1 MGLIWQS
8 KSSEFLQVRLAELVR
23 IKNQIKLYEY
33 NVRKIIENIVYNLR
47 GLTNIFL
54 LLGIEPSSLPTP
66 FWLLLPNLP
75 QNVKCFGYYIWISH
89 L

>member
-54 LLGIEPSSLPTP
+54 LLGIEPSSLSTP
-66 FWLLLPNLP
+66 F
-75 QNVKCFGYYIWISH
+75 
-89 L
+89 